1 MRLQENG
8 QFPKHQFVGED
19 SYVPDVYFGV
29 IEAKFFVGGDV
40 FWWLAGRSLTS
51 KQRQVH

>member
-19 SYVPDVYFGV
+19 SYVPDVYLGV
-29 IEAKFFVGGDV
+29 IEAKLFVRGDV
-40 FWWLAGRSLTS
+40 FW
-51 KQRQVH
+51 